1 MSSTRNLIWDE
12 YSKDIESGF
21 CEIFKTGLL
30 HDITLTSEGQKITAH
45 KLILALSSQ
54 HFKNIFSDDSAKDQH
69 TIIFIGNIKFDVL
82 KILVEFM
89 YTGEVTVPEDM
100 IDDVLKGAEILNIK
114 ALLPKNGISNEG
126 DQFSENQE
134 CKRSK
139 RVSRVPF
146 RYQSDDII
154 PKKKKSDEQDCNPL
168 MYVDLNGIEVNSEVQ
183 IQNKEL
189 YESMSESNCPP
200 DEAEQ
205 FNLDNTENFENS
217 ELMQEINVS
226 DIKMEEEEKSSLT
239 PPPTAGPSS
248 LKYIRNK
255 NGNFCLVVN
264 DHIYMRQAMHKERVF
279 WRCQM
284 HNRMGCKSR
293 CVTVGNVIIKKVAI
307 HSHAPQTDKVIECEI
322 NGDIV
327 YM

>member
-1 MSSTRNLIWDE
+1 MSSTKNLIWDD

-30 HDITLTSEGQKITAH
+30 HDVTLTSEGQKITAH

-54 HFKNIFSDDSAKDQH
+54 HFKDLFSDNSSQNQN
-69 TIIFIGNIKFDVL
+69 TIVFVGNVSFRVL

-89 YTGEVTVPEDM
+89 YTGEVTVPENLLEE
-100 IDDVLKGAEILNIK
+100 VLKGAEILNIK
-114 ALLPKNGISNEG
+114 ALIPKNVTNTETNTDVS
-126 DQFSENQE
+126 SESTE

-139 RVSRVPF
+139 RVSKIPF
-146 RYQSDDII
+146 RYQSDDIL
-154 PKKKKSDEQDCNPL
+154 PKKKKYDEPEVNPIL
-168 MYVDLNGIEVNSEVQ
+168 YVDINGSNVDSEIQKKGLYDVNDTNSHQDDTDHLSLEASEGFDD
-183 IQNKEL
+183 
-189 YESMSESNCPP
+189 P
-200 DEAEQ
+200 
-205 FNLDNTENFENS
+205 
-217 ELMQEINVS
+217 EINDINLS
-226 DIKMEEEEKSSLT
+226 DIKLEEDDKSNIAALN
-239 PPPTAGPSS
+239 PTGASS

-264 DHIYMRQAMHKERVF
+264 DHIYMKQAIHKERVF

-284 HNRMGCKSR
+284 YSRMACKSR
-293 CVTVGNVIIKKVAI
+293 CVTVGNVIVRKVAM